1 MKNISVTET
10 PQQRQECLLLPG
22 GPAPALP
29 TLGSER
35 LSSAG
40 VTQVLC
46 PLPFLS
52 GGPFGTLG
60 GPLMQAGPGDALL
73 CPSLPAPTGVRQVG
87 AGVTFD
93 LTASLTGGSSGKRYL
108 TST

>member
-1 MKNISVTET
+1 MEDISVTET
-10 PQQRQECLLLPG
+10 PQQRQVGEECLLLPG
-22 GPAPALP
+22 GPVPALP

-46 PLPFLS
+46 PLPFPR

-60 GPLMQAGPGDALL
+60 GPL
-73 CPSLPAPTGVRQVG
+73 LPA
-87 AGVTFD
+87 
-93 LTASLTGGSSGKRYL
+93 GSRGRSAVPEPP
-108 TST
+108 SPH